1 MRVLKRVRLRDGL
14 SLRVLL
20 EEADD
25 VWFLY
30 NFVAQGDKV
39 SASTIRKV
47 QKETASG
54 GVASEAKRVTLSIKV
69 SSCEFEGTSA
79 RLRISGHICEETPYA
94 KMSAHHTL
102 EVGVTDEVCL
112 VKEEW
117 DAQHEE
123 QMKEATNAAGKAEAL
138 VLLLQAGLANLLCVS
153 SQLSRRLALVEMPLP
168 KNRNVYSGYAK
179 ALSRFFKETAD
190 ALYLHVDWGLLKALV
205 IGGPGFYKDQF
216 LEYLLQDAQQQ
227 GRKQVL
233 QKRDLIFTVHASSAY
248 RHALN
253 ELLSNPKEVR
263 RAAECGA
270 IQILMV
276 SEALLRSPE
285 PGQRRSYVQLLQ
297 KAAAAGAET
306 LTFSDQHSTGEQLA
320 LLGGIAAILRFPLME
335 EAEEMEAC
343 DLRESKRLAP

>member
-153 SQLSRRLALVEMPLP
+153 NTRALRQAACISQLYRMLNNSYH
-168 KNRNVYSGYAK
+168 KN
-179 ALSRFFKETAD
+179 
-190 ALYLHVDWGLLKALV
+190 
-205 IGGPGFYKDQF
+205 P
-216 LEYLLQDAQQQ
+216 QQPQ
-227 GRKQVL
+227 QL
-233 QKRDLIFTVHASSAY
+233 
-248 RHALN
+248 
-253 ELLSNPKEVR
+253 LLSSSSGSRSFEQSSLVCYGPQEVR